1 MGGLGDGG
9 AEGAVVDRG
18 GGLGE
23 AAGTLG
29 LQHGVHGLS
38 PWRLR
43 DGAQPGAQLLGSAP
57 MAFALCFQAWN
68 ASSGTAVL
76 GERERTTSPLTSS
89 SVGDLPWRAR
99 KAAMACST
107 SAERALKAW
116 RTLVGTPETSKYLQW
131 RSVGSPC
138 SWKRAESSAR

>member
-1 MGGLGDGG
+1 
-9 AEGAVVDRG
+9 
-18 GGLGE
+18 
-23 AAGTLG
+23 
-29 LQHGVHGLS
+29 
-38 PWRLR
+38 
-43 DGAQPGAQLLGSAP
+43 

-76 GERERTTSPLTSS
+76 GERERKTSPLTSS